1 MIANFWL
8 ALMVQQLAK
17 TSQVNLLLL
26 KRDKTKA
33 SKHFQQLLDIA
44 I

>member
-1 MIANFWL
+1 
-8 ALMVQQLAK
+8 
-17 TSQVNLLLL
+17 L

-44 I
+44 IWQITEARAELAVVATS